1 MCIFFCNFGT
11 PLPCGRVPP
20 KVLQGN
26 AGHLGRVSSRRKI
39 IAYAIPFLCRSTCPY
54 ASISRHSCTK
64 KCTTVQ
70 FFFGKVCK
78 CAFFFVPLWGN
89 LEKCA
94 DTASINIFVPLRLCA
109 CTSAVGCACELFV
122 RGLRCHAWRR
132 YCHTARQ
139 GRAALQ
145 NNGTRCRI
153 YPYEIRQFDD
163 LCRGRI

>member
-1 MCIFFCNFGT
+1 MALSRMSRETEGYDFVQFID
-11 PLPCGRVPP
+11 
-20 KVLQGN
+20 
-26 AGHLGRVSSRRKI
+26 GHF
-39 IAYAIPFLCRSTCPY
+39 AISCKPEIVRS
-54 ASISRHSCTK
+54 TK
-64 KCTTVQ
+64 KCTLVQ

-109 CTSAVGCACELFV
+109 CTSAVGSACELFV

-145 NNGTRCRI
+145 NNGTRCGI